1 MAQDVIVVGGGIS
14 GSTLAFHAA
23 RAGRKVLLLEKEGR
37 VGGCLHSVRAPEG
50 FWFELG
56 AHTCYSSY
64 GALLEVVEAL
74 GLRSGLQRRAKP
86 RMRFLEGGALVP
98 GQNLGALLRL
108 LDLGELLRSLPHA
121 LGARPDGQTVYSHYS
136 RMVGRGNYGRVV
148 GPVLSAVPSQ
158 SADAFPAEMLFK
170 KRPRRKDV
178 PRSFTL
184 PGGLQGMAE
193 AAAGAAG
200 VTVRTGAAA
209 RALSRDAG
217 GFEVEL
223 ADGSR
228 ERAAQVALA
237 VPPRAAAELLRG
249 VLPEAASLV
258 SRVREAEVDS
268 LGFAV
273 PAARA
278 AHLPPATFLIPLED
292 RFHSVVTRDP
302 VPDPRWRGFTF
313 HFKPG
318 LSSGDRLRRAAEVLG
333 LSPADLEAPTERHT
347 VLPSPVLGHRELVAE
362 VDRMLAGTPLAVT
375 GNWFGGLAIED
386 CALRSRAEWAR
397 VEAGK

>member
-1 MAQDVIVVGGGIS
+1 
-14 GSTLAFHAA
+14 
-23 RAGRKVLLLEKEGR
+23 
-37 VGGCLHSVRAPEG
+37 
-50 FWFELG
+50 
-56 AHTCYSSY
+56 
-64 GALLEVVEAL
+64 
-74 GLRSGLQRRAKP
+74 
-86 RMRFLEGGALVP
+86 MRFLEGGNLVP
-98 GQNLGALLRL
+98 GQNLWALLRL
-108 LDLGELLRSLPHA
+108 LDLGELLRSLPRA
-121 LGARPDGQTVYSHYS
+121 FGARPDGQTVYSHYS
-136 RMVGRGNYGRVV
+136 RIVGRGNYGRVV

-170 KRPRRKDV
+170 KRARRKDV

-184 PGGLQGMAE
+184 PGGLQGLAE
-193 AAAGAAG
+193 AAAGTPG
-200 VTVRTGAAA
+200 VTARTGTAA
-209 RALSRDAG
+209 RHLSRDAG

-258 SRVREAEVDS
+258 SRVQEAEVDS

-333 LSPADLEAPTERHT
+333 LSPADLEAPTERRT
-347 VLPSPVLGHRELVAE
+347 VLPSPVLGHREVVAE
-362 VDRMLAGTPLAVT
+362 VDRVLAGTPLAVT

-397 VEAGK
+397 LAAGR